1 MNEWKERAEKA
12 EAALADLRSRCS
24 ASVLECIYQFPNVG
38 EYVAQM
44 ERELAEARGLL
55 TDCVRLLSYPRE
67 AYDAGEVLLGRN
79 NAERFLAARPAPA
92 GCEHQP
98 DPTETFC
105 VRCGR
110 RDWTAAGRADPRP
123 VGAAVGMPKDGIDD
137 PRIYK
142 GADPRPAPRLKLNL
156 PEDWNAHTPDGYNPA
171 EPRADSR
178 PARAECDSCEE
189 LSRGLRILLSATEE
203 LDADGPEEYYSAME
217 SARNAIGNYEKRKHR
232 LTKER

>member
-1 MNEWKERAEKA
+1 MSEWKERAEKA

-92 GCEHQP
+92 ARETLYLGGKF
-98 DPTETFC
+98 DPT
-105 VRCGR
+105 
-110 RDWTAAGRADPRP
+110 
-123 VGAAVGMPKDGIDD
+123 
-137 PRIYK
+137 
-142 GADPRPAPRLKLNL
+142 
-156 PEDWNAHTPDGYNPA
+156 
-171 EPRADSR
+171 PRADSR
-178 PARAECDSCEE
+178 LAPAFSLHVCSCGQVPCAC
-189 LSRGLRILLSATEE
+189 LGTDPHIACTC
-203 LDADGPEEYYSAME
+203 P
-217 SARNAIGNYEKRKHR
+217 R
-232 LTKER
+232 LPLEHFKPGHEPGCPAAGGEGR